1 MSSTKFLLG
10 VLLGAAVGVQA
21 GILLAPDKGKN
32 TRKKLTKQGEKYWDE
47 ASDKLGSLLDGLN
60 KKVDEVSGEVDKL
73 AKKTK
78 NEIEKAVK

>member
-47 ASDKLGSLLDGLN
+47 ASDKLGGLLDGLN